1 MNKLPKVYANN
12 IDKKLNNNSYFYAS
26 DDGKNDVILSK
37 PDVIKKINEIFSS
50 PNYIYRANV
59 VIKLND
65 GEIEKKIIGKNK
77 DYLITIDNELI
88 SIDSIKD
95 INLK

>member
-12 IDKKLNNNSYFYAS
+12 IDKKLNNNSYFYVS
-26 DDGKNDVILSK
+26 DDGKNSVILNK
-37 PDVIKKINEIFSS
+37 PDVVKKINEIFSS

>member
-1 MNKLPKVYANN
+1 ML
-12 IDKKLNNNSYFYAS
+12 
-26 DDGKNDVILSK
+26 
-37 PDVIKKINEIFSS
+37 
-50 PNYIYRANV
+50 
-59 VIKLND
+59 IKLND

>member
-26 DDGKNDVILSK
+26 DDGKNNVILNK
-37 PDVIKKINEIFSS
+37 PDVVKKINEIFSS

-59 VIKLND
+59 LIKLND

>member
-12 IDKKLNNNSYFYAS
+12 IDKKLNNNSYFYVS
-26 DDGKNDVILSK
+26 DDGKNDVILNK
-37 PDVIKKINEIFSS
+37 PDVVKKINEIFSS

-59 VIKLND
+59 LIKLND

>member
-26 DDGKNDVILSK
+26 DDGKNDVILNK
-37 PDVIKKINEIFSS
+37 PDVVKKINEIFSS

>member
-26 DDGKNDVILSK
+26 DDGKNDVILNK

-50 PNYIYRANV
+50 PNYVYRANV

>member
-26 DDGKNDVILSK
+26 DDGKNNVILNK
-37 PDVIKKINEIFSS
+37 PDVVKKINEIFSS

>member
-26 DDGKNDVILSK
+26 DDGKNNVILNK

-50 PNYIYRANV
+50 PNYVYRANV